1 LEIEMSA
8 VRTVV
13 VSIALALA
21 ALPSFGQPLSL
32 DDALKAG
39 DAQSPRLAAQRHML
53 SSTEAQLG
61 RAGELP
67 DPKLRLGIEN
77 LPVSGPDRFHYGRDF
92 MTMRQ
97 IALAQEFPNSAKRS
111 ALNQRAERMRDVERA
126 NLGAQRA
133 ALHRDIAMAWLEAH
147 FAERVQTALERLARQ
162 LQLHSET
169 ASAAV
174 SRGRQSAAEAL
185 MVRLAFEQ
193 ANDRLIEQERMA
205 ARSRI
210 MLASWIGDEA
220 KRPLADPPDT
230 SRFAHPREHLVE
242 RLTEH
247 PQLQFVDRKEG
258 LARAEVD
265 LARSTRR
272 TDWMLEVGYGQRR
285 PYFDNMLSV
294 MVSFDLPWQ
303 TERRQDRDI
312 ASKLAEFEQARA
324 MREDALRM
332 HTAEVRGWLADFDA
346 AGRRIERFERV
357 LLPLARDRR
366 SAALAAY
373 QGGRGELG
381 GVLEAERA
389 VTETDLSLVQALA
402 ERAKAWANLNYL
414 YPQGSTR

>member
-1 LEIEMSA
+1 MSA
-8 VRTVV
+8 VRAIV

-21 ALPSFGQPLSL
+21 ALPAFAQALSL
-32 DDALKAG
+32 EDALKAG
-39 DAQSPRLAAQRHML
+39 EVQSPRLAAQRHML
-53 SSTEAQLG
+53 SSTEAQVG

-77 LPVSGPDRFHYGRDF
+77 LPVSGPDAWHYGRDF

-97 IALAQEFPNSAKRS
+97 IGLAQEFPNSAKRS
-111 ALNQRAERMRDVERA
+111 ALNQRAERLRDVESA
-126 NLGAQRA
+126 ALAAQRA
-133 ALHRDIAMAWLEAH
+133 ALHRDIALAWLEVH
-147 FAERVQTALERLARQ
+147 FAERVRAALERLARQ
-162 LQLHSET
+162 LELHSET
-169 ASAAV
+169 VSAAL

-210 MLASWIGDEA
+210 MLASFIGDEA
-220 KRPLADPPDT
+220 KRALGEAPDL
-230 SRFAHPREHLVE
+230 SRFAHPREHIVE
-242 RLTEH
+242 RLAEH

-258 LARAEVD
+258 LARAEAE

-294 MVSFDLPWQ
+294 MISFDLPWRRG
-303 TERRQDRDI
+303 ERQDRDI
-312 ASKLAEFEQARA
+312 ASKLAEVEQARA

-332 HTAEVRGWLADFDA
+332 HAAEVRGWLADFDA

-389 VTETDLSLVQALA
+389 VTETDLALVQLLA
-402 ERAKAWANLNYL
+402 ERAKAWANLNFV
-414 YPQGSTR
+414 YPIQ

>member
-1 LEIEMSA
+1 LEIEMPA
-8 VRTVV
+8 VHTVV

-21 ALPSFGQPLSL
+21 PAASLAQSLSL
-32 DDALKAG
+32 EDALKAG
-39 DAQSPRLAAQRHML
+39 EAQSPRLAAQRHML

-77 LPVSGPDRFHYGRDF
+77 LPVTGPDRFHYGRDF

-97 IALAQEFPNSAKRS
+97 IGLVQEFPNSAKRS
-111 ALNQRAERMRDVERA
+111 ALNQRAERMRDVEGA
-126 NLGAQRA
+126 NLAAQRA
-133 ALHRDIAMAWLEAH
+133 ALHREIAMSWLEAH
-147 FAERVQTALERLARQ
+147 FAERIQAVLERLARQ

-169 ASAAV
+169 VSAAV

-205 ARSRI
+205 ARARI

-220 KRPLADPPDT
+220 KRPLGEPPDM
-230 SRFAHPREHLVE
+230 SRFAHGREHVVE
-242 RLTEH
+242 RLAQH
-247 PQLQFVDRKEG
+247 PQLQSLERKEG
-258 LARAEVD
+258 LARAEAD
-265 LARSTRR
+265 LARTTRR

-294 MVSFDLPWQ
+294 MISFDLPWR
-303 TERRQDRDI
+303 TEQRQDRDI
-312 ASKLAEFEQARA
+312 ASKLAEVEQARA

-332 HTAEVRGWLADFDA
+332 HTAEVRGWLADFA
-346 AGRRIERFERV
+346 AAERRIERFERV

-381 GVLEAERA
+381 TVLEAERA
-389 VTETDLSLVQALA
+389 VTETDHALVQALA
-402 ERAKAWANLNYL
+402 ERAKAWAHLNYL
-414 YPQGSTR
+414 YPQGSWQ

>member
-1 LEIEMSA
+1 MFVLQRMFTCA
-8 VRTVV
+8 
-13 VSIALALA
+13 ALALGASCA
-21 ALPSFGQPLSL
+21 AAQPLSL
-32 DDALKAG
+32 DDALRAG
-39 DAQSPRLAAQRHML
+39 EAQSPRLAAQRHML
-53 SSTEAQLG
+53 SSTEAQVG

-77 LPVSGPDRFHYGRDF
+77 LPVSGPDRFRYDRDF

-97 IALAQEFPNSAKRS
+97 IGLAQEFPNSAKRS
-111 ALNQRAERMRDVERA
+111 ALNLRAERMRDVESA
-126 NLGAQRA
+126 NLAAQRT
-133 ALHRDIAMAWLEAH
+133 ALYREIAMAWLEVH
-147 FAERVQTALERLARQ
+147 FAERVQAALERLARQ

-169 ASAAV
+169 VSAAV
-174 SRGRQSAAEAL
+174 SRGRQSTAEAL

-220 KRPLADPPDT
+220 KRPLGGPPDT
-230 SRFAHPREHLVE
+230 SRLTSEREQLVE
-242 RLTEH
+242 RLAEH
-247 PQLQFVDRKEG
+247 PRLQFVDRKEH
-258 LARAEVD
+258 LARAEVE

-285 PYFDNMLSV
+285 PFFDNMLTV
-294 MVSFDLPWQ
+294 MISFDLPWQ

-312 ASKLAEFEQARA
+312 ASKLAEVEQARA
-324 MREDALRM
+324 MREDMLRM
-332 HTAEVRGWLADFDA
+332 QTAEVRGWLADFA
-346 AGRRIERFERV
+346 AAERRIERFERV

-389 VTETDLSLVQALA
+389 VTETDLALVQALA

-414 YPQGSTR
+414 YPQESTR

>member
-1 LEIEMSA
+1 MSA

-21 ALPSFGQPLSL
+21 AVPSFGQSLSL
-32 DDALKAG
+32 EEALKAG
-39 DAQSPRLAAQRHML
+39 EAQSPRLAAQRHML
-53 SSTEAQLG
+53 SSTEAQVG

-77 LPVSGPDRFHYGRDF
+77 LPVTGPDAFRYGRDS
-92 MTMRQ
+92 MTMGQ
-97 IALAQEFPNSAKRS
+97 IGLAQEFPNSAKRS
-111 ALNQRAERMRDVERA
+111 ALNQRAERMRDVESA
-126 NLGAQRA
+126 NLAAQRA
-133 ALHRDIAMAWLEAH
+133 ALHRDVALAWLEVH
-147 FAERVQTALERLARQ
+147 FAERMKASLERLARQ

-193 ANDRLIEQERMA
+193 ANDRVIEQERMA

-210 MLASWIGDEA
+210 MLASSIGDEA
-220 KRPLADPPDT
+220 RRPLGESPDL

-242 RLTEH
+242 RLAEH
-247 PQLQFVDRKEG
+247 PQLRVVGQREG
-258 LARAEVD
+258 LSRAEVE

-272 TDWMLEVGYGQRR
+272 SDWMLEVGYGQRR
-285 PYFDNMLSV
+285 PYFENMLTV
-294 MVSFDLPWQ
+294 MVSVDLPL
-303 TERRQDRDI
+303 RASARQDRDI
-312 ASKLAEFEQARA
+312 ASKLAEVEQARA
-324 MREDALRM
+324 MRADALRM

-346 AGRRIERFERV
+346 AGQRIERFEGV

-366 SAALAAY
+366 AAALAAY

-389 VTETDLSLVQALA
+389 VTEIDLALVQALA

-414 YPQGSTR
+414 YPRESRQ